1 MASFL
6 YAAHSGSTQTQHEG
20 PWRAAAA
27 RMLRGRCATFVDLPL
42 TRVLFDA
49 EDRIVVVA
57 GDVHGE
63 HVPRMLS
70 SRSLSA

>member
-1 MASFL
+1 
-6 YAAHSGSTQTQHEG
+6 
-20 PWRAAAA
+20 
-27 RMLRGRCATFVDLPL
+27 MLRGRCATFVDLLL

-57 GDVHGE
+57 GDVKGE